1 MKYLKR
7 FLIVFFLAF
16 LVACGG
22 GGGSSG
28 ANPNQ
33 PNLTSTA
40 GDVLTIQAGAFR
52 QYTLSGG
59 VPPYQATSSE
69 PAIAVGN
76 VSGNSLSIG
85 AISGGKAQIRVFDYS
100 GASVSTEV
108 TVGSSVP
115 LYTTA
120 PSVLSVGVNL
130 PARIFSIAGGSPPYR
145 VEGGDGLIALV
156 TQTDATHW
164 SVVGKALGGSFPVSI
179 SDSGGSTPIVVQVST
194 SAPALRVSPDKI
206 KTKSGNEIIVT
217 VSGGQPPY
225 TSAGGIVSSIA
236 TSPTV
241 SADGKFLITGLRA
254 GTYDVTFL
262 DSAGQS
268 VKVEVEIVTG
278 SGVFSVSPGAISI
291 SENSDQNLT
300 FNLYGFIGD
309 SVGSSGQVCIYV
321 SDPSYF
327 VLDASRSTCSTF
339 SPSLRS
345 FTLVTGSR
353 GSRCVSVNKSITL
366 QIVDSRG
373 NVAALI
379 DPTDANKTL
388 SPSITILDNGIGCN
402 SANALSVMPS
412 FVVVSRGT
420 STAVQVLGGSGSYSV
435 SSSNTTVATA
445 TVVDS
450 VVTITGGSMGGATS
464 VLVIDAL
471 TGATSTVSVTSG
483 NAAGALTFSPAA
495 VTVQSGLTNDVT
507 VMGGSGT
514 YTVASTNPS
523 IATVSAVGSTV
534 TVTGGALSGGAT
546 VRVTDTSTGM
556 WGDFN
561 VTNTTNTGSL
571 LASPTALF
579 TTTGNIATAVI
590 TGGSGRYGVSN
601 VNTAFA
607 ETATV
612 SGNTLSVKG
621 GAFTGSVGVIVYDV
635 VTPSSSVTV
644 TVSNTGSLV
653 ATPST
658 VTLPSVGATD
668 TVTVSNGWGLYT
680 AVSRDTTVATV
691 SPASGS
697 GPFTITHVAAGTTSV
712 RFRDSTSG
720 QTVDVAVTAN

>member
-1 MKYLKR
+1 MKYLIR
-7 FLIVFFLAF
+7 FLVLFFVAFLA
-16 LVACGG
+16 ACGG

-28 ANPNQ
+28 GNPNQ

-40 GDVLTIQAGAFR
+40 GDILTIPAGAFR

-59 VPPYQATSSE
+59 VPPYQASSSE

-76 VSGNSLSIG
+76 VSGSTLSIG

-120 PSVLSVGVNL
+120 PSQLSVGVNL
-130 PARIFSIAGGSPPYR
+130 PARTFSIAGGSPPYR
-145 VEGGDGLIALV
+145 VEGGDGLIAVV

-179 SDSGGSTPIVVQVST
+179 SDSGGSTPVIVQVST
-194 SAPALRVSPDKI
+194 SAPDLRVSPDKF

-236 TSPTV
+236 TSPAS
-241 SADGKFLITGLRA
+241 SADGKFTITGLRA
-254 GTYDVTFL
+254 GTYDVTFM

-268 VKVEVEIVTG
+268 VKVEAEIVTG
-278 SGVFSVSPGAISI
+278 SGVFSVSPGAISV
-291 SENSDQNLT
+291 SENSNENLT

-327 VLDASRSTCSTF
+327 SLDASRTTCSTF
-339 SPSLRS
+339 SPSSRS

-353 GSRCVSVNKSITL
+353 GSRCVSASKSITL

-379 DPTDANKTL
+379 DPTDSNKTL
-388 SPSITILDNGIGCN
+388 LPSVTILDNGIGCS
-402 SANALSVMPS
+402 SAGALSVVPS
-412 FVVVSRGT
+412 SVTVSNGA
-420 STAVQVLGGSGSYSV
+420 STTVQVFGGSGAFTVTSL
-435 SSSNTTVATA
+435 NTAVATA
-445 TVVDS
+445 TVKDAT
-450 VVTITGGSMGGATS
+450 VTIKGEGTGGSTS
-464 VLVIDAL
+464 LLIIDTL
-471 TGATSTVSVTSG
+471 TGATTTASVTNGS
-483 NAAGALTFSPAA
+483 AAGALTFSPSA
-495 VTVQSGLTNDVT
+495 VTVQSGLANDVT
-507 VMGGSGT
+507 VLGGSGS
-514 YTVASTNPS
+514 YNVASSNPS
-523 IATVSAVGSTV
+523 IAVVSVTGAKV
-534 TVTGGALSGGAT
+534 TVTGGALSGGST
-546 VRVTDTSTGM
+546 VRVTDAVTGI

-561 VTNTTNTGSL
+561 VSNTTNTGLL

-579 TTTGNIATAVI
+579 TTTSKVATAVI

-607 ETATV
+607 EIAKV
-612 SGNTLSVKG
+612 NGNTLSVTG
-621 GAFTGSVGVIVYDV
+621 GASTGSVGVIVYDV
-635 VTPSSSVTV
+635 VTPSSNVTV
-644 TVSNTGSLV
+644 TVSNTGTLI

-658 VTLPSVGATD
+658 VTFAAGDPPATVAI
-668 TVTVSNGWGLYT
+668 TNGWGVYT
-680 AVSRDTTVATV
+680 AVSRDTAVATV
-691 SPASGS
+691 APASGA
-697 GPFTITHVAAGTTSV
+697 GPFTITRGAAGTTAV

-720 QTVDVAVTAN
+720 QTVDVTVTAN